1 MQLIDF
7 ISSKIIINVTIDI
20 IFLSSSSFHRILNSL
35 NVFDLTGHAT
45 KHDRLKRALSFIRF
59 GSYYAVLASV
69 IERKKKKIKVL
80 CYFCSF

>member
-7 ISSKIIINVTIDI
+7 ISSKIMINATIDI

-45 KHDRLKRALSFIRF
+45 KHDRLKRALSFIRP
-59 GSYYAVLASV
+59 GSSQ
-69 IERKKKKIKVL
+69 
-80 CYFCSF
+80 